1 MVVRAAGTA
10 IGIGTRASAGT
21 RTGLAFGQLLLSL
34 NVALPVLFELSTAF
48 TAASASSI
56 EGAAIN
62 GCSHAVC
69 CVAEL

>member
-34 NVALPVLFELSTAF
+34 ELFSKRLDGIVSVLTKLLTVLDLC
-48 TAASASSI
+48 SA
-56 EGAAIN
+56 
-62 GCSHAVC
+62 HR
-69 CVAEL
+69 